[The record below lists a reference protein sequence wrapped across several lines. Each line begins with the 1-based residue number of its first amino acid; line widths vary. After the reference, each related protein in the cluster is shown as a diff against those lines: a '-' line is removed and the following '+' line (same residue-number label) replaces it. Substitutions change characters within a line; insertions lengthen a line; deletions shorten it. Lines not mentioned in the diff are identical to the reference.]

1 MPPSPSLRT
10 RVASCVQ
17 QDARCLHG
25 VHARST
31 ARVRTG
37 PFTRFEPCGGP
48 HGPLYGS
55 LIGVEPRVRSV
66 ARAFDLLELFDHRRP
81 HLRLKEIAE
90 LSGLPKTTAVRLL
103 ADLVERGVVAIS
115 PDGHYT
121 VGATLL
127 GWVRLSATLWRVD
140 EQTTEVMRELVHRHG
155 ETVNVYVRQDLT
167 RVSIAQEEG
176 TATVRNVVEV
186 GRPMPLTAGAASYV
200 LLAANPEVVDRLV
213 AADPELDGGRL
224 RERVAGAARNGYA
237 ISDGDREIGA
247 AAAAVAVHS
256 RRDGRVLAALSMSG
270 PSSRFTGERREA
282 GLAGLRAAARTVS
295 DAGMGHVEGL
305 L

>member
-1 MPPSPSLRT
+1 M
-10 RVASCVQ
+10 
-17 QDARCLHG
+17 
-25 VHARST
+25 
-31 ARVRTG
+31 
-37 PFTRFEPCGGP
+37 
-48 HGPLYGS
+48 
-55 LIGVEPRVRSV
+55 EPRVRSV

-81 HLRLKEIAE
+81 RLRLKEIAE
-90 LSGLPKTTAVRLL
+90 RTGLPKTTVVRLL
-103 ADLVERGVVAIS
+103 ADLVERGVVAS
-115 PDGHYT
+115 AQDGHYT

-127 GWVRLSATLWRVD
+127 GWVRLSAALWRVD
-140 EQTTEVMRELVHRHG
+140 EHTTEVMRELVHRHG

-200 LLAANPEVVDRLV
+200 LLAAVPDVVDRLV
-213 AADPELDGGRL
+213 AADPELDAARL
-224 RERVAGAARNGYA
+224 RERVAGAGRDGYA

-256 RRDGRVLAALSMSG
+256 RRDGRVIAALSMSG
-270 PSSRFTGERREA
+270 PSSRFTGRRLEA
-282 GLAGLRAAARTVS
+282 GLAGLHEAAHAVS
-295 DAGMGHVEGL
+295 EAGMGNVEGL

>member
-1 MPPSPSLRT
+1 M
-10 RVASCVQ
+10 
-17 QDARCLHG
+17 
-25 VHARST
+25 
-31 ARVRTG
+31 
-37 PFTRFEPCGGP
+37 
-48 HGPLYGS
+48 
-55 LIGVEPRVRSV
+55 RSV

-81 HLRLKEIAE
+81 RLRLKEIAE
-90 LSGLPKTTAVRLL
+90 LTGLPKTTVVRLL

-115 PDGHYT
+115 QDGHYT

-140 EQTTEVMRELVHRHG
+140 EHTTEVMRELVHRHG

-200 LLAANPEVVDRLV
+200 LLAADPEVVDQLV
-213 AADPELDGGRL
+213 AADPELDGGQL
-224 RERVAGAARNGYA
+224 RERVAGAARDGYA

-270 PSSRFTGERREA
+270 PSSRFTGERLEA

-295 DAGMGHVEGL
+295 EAGMGHVEGL